1 MIGIYDYTVILTY
14 LSMVSGATG
23 IIISMTGIGHPY
35 IGILFL
41 MISGLLDAFDGKVA
55 RSKKNRT
62 DFEKNF
68 GVQIDSLSD
77 LICFGVLPAAIGMA
91 QLRISGRFTEV
102 AKMPKIFTGDRIW
115 VIVSMIVIAVF
126 YILAALIR
134 LAYFNV
140 TGEERKEEALRT
152 GVECFTGVPV
162 TSSALVF
169 PIALILHWFVK
180 YDLTYIYFAVMFLLG
195 ILFIGNFKIPK
206 PNKAGLI
213 IMIALGLIEF
223 SLTLFILSK
232 A

>member
-35 IGILFL
+35 LGILFL

-126 YILAALIR
+126 YIL
-134 LAYFNV
+134 
-140 TGEERKEEALRT
+140 T
-152 GVECFTGVPV
+152 
-162 TSSALVF
+162 
-169 PIALILHWFVK
+169 
-180 YDLTYIYFAVMFLLG
+180 
-195 ILFIGNFKIPK
+195 
-206 PNKAGLI
+206 
-213 IMIALGLIEF
+213 
-223 SLTLFILSK
+223 
-232 A
+232 

>member
-35 IGILFL
+35 LGILFL

-126 YILAALIR
+126 YILTALIR

-140 TGEERKEEALRT
+140 TGEERKEEALKT
-152 GVECFTGVPV
+152 GVECFTGLPV
-162 TSSALVF
+162 TSAALVF
-169 PIALILHWFVK
+169 PVAMILHWFVK

-213 IMIALGLIEF
+213 IMIVLGLIEF
-223 SLTLFILSK
+223 SLTIFILSK